1 MPAAP
6 LEHERCY
13 CRCDICA
20 AHLELE
26 IIIRHHRKHHTVLAI
41 IDAAPGFESETLRA
55 TSLMPSTCQ
64 PKEVQRC
71 LGSVKVQVGKQRRV
85 GEAAHG

>member
-20 AHLELE
+20 AHLELG
-26 IIIRHHRKHHTVLAI
+26 IIIRHHRKHHAVLAI

-71 LGSVKVQVGKQRRV
+71 LGSVKMQVGKQRRV